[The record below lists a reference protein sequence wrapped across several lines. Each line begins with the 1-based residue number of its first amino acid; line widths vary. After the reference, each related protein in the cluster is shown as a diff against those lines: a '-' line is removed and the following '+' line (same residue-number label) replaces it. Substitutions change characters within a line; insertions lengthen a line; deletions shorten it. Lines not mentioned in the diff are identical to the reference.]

1 MKIQMD
7 FTPTEFWKNF
17 RLGTELSISGNFIY
31 NGLYNFDLMSH
42 FYYED
47 EAFEF
52 LYNISVGIE
61 RLQKICIV
69 LLEHSDNTNQEE
81 FEESLISH
89 NLDDL
94 NQRIEKHR
102 KINLGKNHKKLI
114 SLLTKF
120 YKSSRYEMYQMESV
134 YRPNQSKLQ
143 LIKFLEES
151 LDIEISVDMLGC
163 TSNDDRIKK
172 FVGKTVG
179 KFCKEYYKIVK
190 DECYRLRIFT
200 YEIPYESKAFK
211 IFMSEKYDFSEEK
224 IVQKEILKYLIQ
236 SEIPKG
242 FKDYLNEHSP
252 LELEM
257 YDTNYYLERLISF
270 HKEYS
275 IKGEIE
281 ELYTELDNVKERL
294 EHLKPIGNSDFSFE
308 FDNEEE

>member
-1 MKIQMD
+1 MKTD

-31 NGLYNFDLMSH
+31 NGLYSFELMSH
-42 FYYED
+42 FYCED

-52 LYNISVGIE
+52 LYNISVGLE
-61 RLQKICIV
+61 RLQKICII
-69 LLEHSDNTNQEE
+69 LLEHKDDTNQEE

-89 NLDDL
+89 NLDNL
-94 NQRIEKHR
+94 NTRIEKYR
-102 KINLGKNHKKLI
+102 NINIGKNHKKLL

-151 LDIEISVDMLGC
+151 LDIKISVEMIGC
-163 TSNDDRIKK
+163 TSNDERIKK
-172 FVGKTVG
+172 YIGKTVG
-179 KFCKEYYKIVK
+179 KFCKEYYRIVK

-236 SEIPKG
+236 SEIPENLKE
-242 FKDYLNEHSP
+242 YLQEQPP

-257 YDTNYYLERLISF
+257 YDTNYYLNRLISF

-281 ELYTELDNVKERL
+281 ELYTEVENVKERF
-294 EHLKPIGNSDFSFE
+294 EHLKPIGNSDVSFE
-308 FDNEEE
+308 YYDEEE